1 VGYNDACT
9 ILYIFNDH
17 VDHDYQNVNFNVNIN
32 VNINVDV
39 DDAMPFGSHDSS
51 DE

>member
-1 VGYNDACT
+1 VGYNGACT
-9 ILYIFNDH
+9 ILYIFDDH
-17 VDHDYQNVNFNVNIN
+17 VDHDYQNVNVNIN
-32 VNINVDV
+32 V